1 MLWATI
7 SFWEEHFSFSKIG
20 FIIIGKTLPW
30 FLRWAWNMARYV
42 SSCAAVNLKDL
53 HCYVITM
60 SRGIAWELF
69 TNTPPWIIILFLFAC
84 NWGRTLITLELQF
97 VSVILFFFF
106 FVWKCWCYQA
116 KIFVK
121 VLTHFFDYFWK
132 TVFQFGNHTS
142 YRNCEIVKSEWQW
155 SWPMEAIHSCVL
167 RSFIYF
173 SFSSLFLKD
182 FRLSFWLVELLMV
195 QICYW
200 ILSPGGDN
208 SKKFKGSVT

>member
-106 FVWKCWCYQA
+106 FGLKMLMLSGQNFCQGPN
-116 KIFVK
+116 
-121 VLTHFFDYFWK
+121 TFFW
-132 TVFQFGNHTS
+132 
-142 YRNCEIVKSEWQW
+142 
-155 SWPMEAIHSCVL
+155 
-167 RSFIYF
+167 
-173 SFSSLFLKD
+173 LFL
-182 FRLSFWLVELLMV
+182 E
-195 QICYW
+195 
-200 ILSPGGDN
+200 N
-208 SKKFKGSVT
+208 SISVWESY